1 MVQLLPQGKIN
12 VGSGAASRLYY
23 FSEPYCIVTWRI
35 QGLVPLPE
43 FFFKFL
49 LLQCRA
55 VNKSYLSMWL
65 GLSWLE
71 GSDQMGRSQTG
82 SKLGEGRWDKTGQ
95 SSDRPEAEQVNKLSI
110 KKPHK
115 GKTVL

>member
-1 MVQLLPQGKIN
+1 MAWFV
-12 VGSGAASRLYY
+12 
-23 FSEPYCIVTWRI
+23 
-35 QGLVPLPE
+35 
-43 FFFKFL
+43 
-49 LLQCRA
+49 
-55 VNKSYLSMWL
+55 
-65 GLSWLE
+65 LE

-95 SSDRPEAEQVNKLSI
+95 SSDRPEAEWVNKLSI